1 VPATVSLALMYLF
14 KDKLFTTALEP
25 GEVSSIGVNTA
36 CGKKFRYPSAR
47 DRMHKIFDSRLSR
60 SCIDSSASSDH
71 NCLYVTPVE
80 G

>member
-1 VPATVSLALMYLF
+1 VPATVSIALMYLF

-25 GEVSSIGVNTA
+25 GEVSSTGGNTD
-36 CGKKFRYPSAR
+36 CGKEFRCPGAR
-47 DRMHKIFDSRLSR
+47 DRMNRIFDSRLSR